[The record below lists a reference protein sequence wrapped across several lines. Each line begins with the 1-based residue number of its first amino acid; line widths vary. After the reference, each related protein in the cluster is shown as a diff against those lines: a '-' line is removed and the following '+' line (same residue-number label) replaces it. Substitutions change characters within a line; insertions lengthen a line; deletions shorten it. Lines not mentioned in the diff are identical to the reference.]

1 MSFEKKVLK
10 MKLNF
15 KKGQVRPR
23 NNEYYSIVKDFL
35 GRYGDEVKELSKGR
49 KGNGSPRTFLG
60 NSLEYISFMNF
71 ESMGLYTFSQIYKKN
86 LEKYFSEKNKTQTL
100 ILMIQVKS
108 IRNREVMYFKNN
120 FRRYFNKK
128 LKALESD

>member
-1 MSFEKKVLK
+1 
-10 MKLNF
+10 
-15 KKGQVRPR
+15 
-23 NNEYYSIVKDFL
+23 YSIVKDFL